1 MNYDELMRDLSK
13 REEDIRAS
21 QIGLEKELLFLGAEL
36 DSFIAS
42 TESLKK
48 RLEDFKSAP
57 EIKTAE
63 ERPRLSGEEF
73 KESLERLLQGSLE
86 QLGDKI
92 SQKILNK
99 LKDLKGLSG
108 PVKESKIRELK
119 ELADSEMLDFSKLF
133 SEKVKSNIRD
143 IGVKEKETKG
153 IDESLKK
160 LREMREGKDNGK
172 DGG

>member
-1 MNYDELMRDLSK
+1 MYYDELTRDLSR
-13 REEDIRAS
+13 REEDIRTS
-21 QIGLEKELLFLGAEL
+21 QSELEKELLSLGAEL
-36 DSFIAS
+36 DNFIG
-42 TESLKK
+42 TTDSLKR

-57 EIKTAE
+57 EAGTAE
-63 ERPRLSGEEF
+63 EKPRMPGEEF
-73 KESLERLLQGSLE
+73 KEVLERLLQGSLD

-99 LKDLKGLSG
+99 LKDLKGVSG

-119 ELADSEMLDFSKLF
+119 ELADSEMLDLSKLF

-160 LREMREGKDNGK
+160 LREMREGKDSGK
-172 DGG
+172 EGG